1 MLLIR
6 HAQAKNII
14 ITSKV
19 IKDLS
24 EKHSEIASLQKRSP
38 ASYAGKRQEVFSA
51 TLLFPQVSQH
61 TGRLQESLTHR
72 FSSVPLKTHL
82 KRHRMD
88 RIN

>member
-1 MLLIR
+1 MLLIK
-6 HAQAKNII
+6 HARGKNII
-14 ITSKV
+14 ISSKV
-19 IKDLS
+19 IKGLS
-24 EKHSEIASLQKRSP
+24 EKHSEIASLQTRSA
-38 ASYAGKRQEVFSA
+38 ASYAGQRQEAFST

-72 FSSVPLKTHL
+72 FSSVPLKTDL